1 MGIRRSPTAP
11 LYGWNE
17 AAGRYITLSTGR
29 FVTFVE
35 VRSALDAAIDS
46 SQNEIRRLSQALQSG
61 NISLADWQTAMMQEI
76 KQGHLAAIAAAK
88 GGFAELTQADYGRAG
103 QAIRTQYEYLRN
115 FANQVGDGR
124 QPLDGYFLRRADM
137 YADSSRGLYHRAERI
152 ERAKRGMTEERRI
165 ATARESCPD
174 CIEYEARGWQPI
186 GSLPNIG
193 DSQCLTNCKCYFEY
207 R

>member
-103 QAIRTQYEYLRN
+103 QAIRTQYDYLRN
-115 FANQVGDGR
+115 FANQIGDGT
-124 QPLDGYFLRRADM
+124 QPLDGRFLRRADM
-137 YADSSRGLYHRAERI
+137 YGDSNRDLYHRAERI
-152 ERAKRGMTEERRI
+152 ERAKRGATEERRI
-165 ATARESCPD
+165 TTATESCPD
-174 CIEYEARGWQPI
+174 CIEYEGRGWQPI

-193 DSQCLTNCKCYFEY
+193 DSQCLTNCKCFFEY